1 MYNDIELFKIKDIQK
16 NYNSNIIILNL
27 MEL

>member
-16 NYNSNIIILNL
+16 NYNSNIIILKL